1 MDERDNILMSRSEL
15 ARRWRMP
22 VESIKR
28 RERSRMLRPIRLD
41 GRVVR
46 YRLSDVI
53 RVEEQAKD
61 QWEAA

>member
-15 ARRWRMP
+15 ARRWRMS

-61 QWEAA
+61 QW

>member
-15 ARRWRMP
+15 ARRWRMS

-46 YRLSDVI
+46 YRLSDVM

>member
-15 ARRWRMP
+15 ARRWRMS

>member
-1 MDERDNILMSRSEL
+1 MDEKDNILMSRSEL
-15 ARRWRMP
+15 ARRWRMS